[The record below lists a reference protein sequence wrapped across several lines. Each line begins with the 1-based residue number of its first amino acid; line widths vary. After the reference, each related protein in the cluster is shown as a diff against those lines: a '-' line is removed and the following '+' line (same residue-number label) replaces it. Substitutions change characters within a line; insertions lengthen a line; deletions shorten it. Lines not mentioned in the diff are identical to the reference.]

1 MAPVGAPSLVPRNR
15 AAFLDKLGP
24 GPASEEVRVPS
35 SQPESEE
42 AIVSQFECYY
52 AYSTN
57 SDLQDTRAKQPMPK
71 QTESEADRV
80 QRYRKALEKQR
91 MDLLTFQKYVFETT
105 ERMRKDL
112 DSLLEEME

>member
-1 MAPVGAPSLVPRNR
+1 MGAPSSVPRNR
-15 AAFLDKLGP
+15 ATFLDKLKQ
-24 GPASEEVRVPS
+24 GPASEEVQVPS

-42 AIVSQFECYY
+42 AIVSQFDCID
-52 AYSTN
+52 AYTTN
-57 SDLQDTRAKQPMPK
+57 SDLQEPRGQQPMPK
-71 QTESEADRV
+71 QTESDADRV

-91 MDLLTFQKYVFETT
+91 MDLLTFRNSVFETT